1 MSSEIDQRIVEMR
14 FENGQFENG
23 VRNSISSLEKL
34 ESALKFDTRADG
46 FDQIQKS
53 ADRLN
58 FSQVE
63 QALDSI
69 IHRYSTLGII
79 GARVVENLVDKAM
92 AGISTVTAQLKS
104 GGMNRALNLE
114 QAKFTLKGLDV
125 AWDES
130 LQTGIADNINR
141 AVKGTAYGLD
151 AAAKAA
157 SQLVASN
164 VEVGDSMYHALR
176 GIAGVA
182 SMTNST
188 YDDISHIFTRIAG
201 NGKMMGEDL
210 MSFSARGLNAAA
222 TLGKVLGQTEAEIRE
237 LAKEGAITFEIF
249 SEAMYQAFGEQAAKA
264 NETFNGAMSNVNAAL
279 SRIGAKFAVP
289 YIENMR
295 PVLVELIDFFDAI
308 GKSITPLVDKVSGAM
323 KTLSDLTVNTL
334 KGITGQL
341 VDLNDANKPVAEST
355 NWVQPFAQG
364 LANIIDGI
372 RGAITLFHDFWEAAF
387 PSVSGNPLLDFA
399 NSFREATSA
408 FKYVFTGEID
418 AGSKAVKEFIEVIG
432 DHTSVIEDFKATV
445 TAVAEVVGTLYSKLK
460 LVWQKILQPL
470 AMRILPAILKYI
482 RSIAEEASTIVKLIF
497 GNGIFDTAVDVI
509 GKGMTGLADLILNV
523 FGATDK
529 VSDNIE
535 ETAKKIKKTGDDT
548 TTAVVDSEKA
558 INKKYEDIFSS
569 RESIISNFYEAIR
582 EIAHGAWGSDTDID
596 AFGRLL
602 GLSWEE
608 IDKLKELAEEY
619 KVVGESLFDG
629 VDFSKGS
636 TVGGK
641 VEERSE
647 YYDAIYRKNAQLI
660 DELKDKTIDS
670 VQSTFKDVNFEDRNV
685 EYMGDILFNRLYDNL
700 RNSGFGEKSALAI
713 AHKYRSDFVTDYEKQ
728 SEEDW
733 KQWQEVANEE
743 ATHASDIWNKHQEM
757 LGWTSDPQ
765 AVKNKRANKAYD
777 LSFYSAMAR
786 NKNVDFGQADFTAM
800 ADKAYEEMKDYL
812 IKFGFSEEE
821 ANERALIN
829 RKLMLDQF
837 NSMTE
842 ETYENIKNNIPD
854 DILANVESELTP
866 IQKILGFIQT
876 ILGKMRSVG
885 TDLYNKVIKPAATF
899 ISGVAQS
906 GWGKIVDTAQG
917 VAEWVGAIWDKFS
930 QSDIFG
936 QIGNKIGEIKGKIDP
951 IATSI
956 QSKIQPFLE
965 KLKNIKL
972 PEVDPNV
979 IERVSSVLETIGQ
992 FFLNGLNGAQE
1003 KIGAVADKFKE
1014 FLVYD
1019 ENENIDI
1026 WASIRKATDAFV
1038 QYIGEKAGEFKAY
1051 ITSFFINPET
1061 QEFDIFKPLKD
1072 LGGEAIEFVIGK
1084 LSDLKAG
1091 FEGLIVTNEDGS
1103 IDYFST
1109 FQNAGE
1115 TAIGAVKGALE
1126 GFIDTVKSLPGRVAR
1141 SIDDAL
1147 GILLGYE
1154 NATRPENR
1162 EDEDPNAR
1170 YFTMFED
1177 GLSVI
1182 ERIPSSLSSVF
1193 GDFDILGIFSDIE
1206 GTVSGAL
1213 TSVQEFGQYI
1223 IGLPEK
1229 IKTAFE
1235 GFSISDTLTGIS
1247 GFFESIFR
1255 TIGEK
1260 IGWDSESV
1268 TKFADTVNGL
1278 FTINPDT
1285 GKIGLFDSMRSILE
1299 NVVSFLE
1306 DIFPPIKKLFDLFNG
1321 DNSVDTAVIEETM
1334 GTVADTI
1341 DTISEASADIEESI
1355 EENGGILETLGKV
1368 FDFLTGTQTVSAAEF
1383 VPAIEQTDD
1392 MTNAVETIATNVEQ
1406 KKGLFDI
1413 VASIID
1419 GVTTF
1424 LSTVVDTVTT
1434 AIPEIITGL
1443 SEIVTTIGPNV
1454 ISLISEAF
1462 SVIGD
1467 IAGSVIGGISTV
1479 LSAVHDK
1486 WPEIQEFLKPFGNT
1500 LMEIGGKGIE
1510 KVGGFISGIADS
1522 ITNVDDEAEGGG
1534 IGDVLSGAIS
1544 TILDV
1549 AKTVFEKV
1557 KGIAQIIID
1566 NASTYEKAALALA
1579 RIALIWEVAN
1589 FIKAIRLSLGGGYL
1603 TRGLGS
1609 ITSLLSSVGSQ
1620 LLQIAAGLAIITGVA
1635 GVISEDKTGKIKENI
1650 SFLFGI
1656 VLWVLAAD
1664 FAKGLMT
1671 LIGKGMDMAA
1681 GNPLNAVIISLNNA
1695 GTTLLAI
1702 GAALFELLL
1711 AVKVYNKMGWDE
1723 LGPGLL
1729 KVLAAVGTLSIG
1741 IAIIT
1746 SVSSFVASASG
1757 FVSSL
1762 AGVPGTIIAL
1772 GVGLLAIVGAI
1783 SWMNNLIDK
1792 NSESGDNSL
1801 TYAILSIVGA
1811 LAAITTAVIA
1821 IETVSA
1827 GLGGIW
1833 TVVAVVAGIGVG
1845 LFALAK
1851 ALETF
1856 QKLDVDFGAIG
1867 ENIKKFFVVIGT
1879 AIAEGIKSG
1888 LKSLKSIFFGDE
1900 QSVEEIVN
1908 EGREAVGEIVGNYID
1923 GINAGLDEV
1932 ANQNAALE
1940 DIDTKMTD
1948 LREQINKTLNIAE
1961 TLDAI
1966 SGNGT
1971 HDYFEQAIHTIN
1983 EVLKADG
1990 SSIDDKLT
1998 IISRMLENFAADASL
2013 HNIDTFGDVDFLDA
2027 EKLAEATKKEVKE
2040 GLDAIE
2046 QGVNEAIEENQPTI
2060 NADIEPTY
2068 VANTNSSAP
2077 TSQKIASGLLDSIG
2091 ISSDGTGN
2099 MMDSIYQ
2106 LFNDTGMD
2114 ISGIGVEG
2122 LSEGLG
2128 IFPDQLS
2135 NMLGGE
2141 GNGLMDGLSG
2151 IFGEIGVDDSILQDV
2166 YSSLEEMGISVGTGG
2181 ADGFENGLMSVIS
2194 QLGSFINGEEDG
2206 LGNLLTTILTSMN
2219 NVGLTEEQIAAM
2231 SATYSY
2237 LGGEAGEVSAESFK
2251 QQLGGLIG
2259 SLSGAGYGSEMIT
2272 QLIGPLL
2279 DGIIDEENWANLI
2292 NTYIG
2297 MGTETGNAVFDEYMA
2312 NVRSAITEKA
2322 ETEGSISDALFGN
2335 NTESIGDTVPVQF
2348 KEVGTKVPEQTA
2360 EGIAENKGQV
2370 ITEIGNLNSD
2380 AETKLREQ
2388 LPVSRTVGN
2397 ESTSE
2402 FASGITE
2409 KQSDVDE
2416 AANAVGS
2423 SASEKVGSYVVN
2435 WTKAGENSALG
2446 FISGIRNNIDEVIR
2460 ATQEFANAHTTT
2472 LTNSL
2477 QEESPSKATG
2487 QIGKYSV
2494 LGFVNEIINGLP
2506 TVENAS
2512 DQMVDSFLTGLDEA
2526 GRLATQVLSDDFT
2539 LDPRIQ
2545 PILDTTS
2552 IQNGLGTIDGMFAQK
2567 SLSMAANANLEF
2579 KASQNSMFDM
2589 MKQIDPI
2596 NYSDEFKALRTD
2608 VNALSDAILK
2618 RPIVLDSG
2626 AVVGGISGLVDQS
2639 LGMASM
2645 RRNRGL

>member
-130 LQTGIADNINR
+130 LQTGISKNINE

-237 LAKEGAITFEIF
+237 LASDGAISFEIF

-264 NETFNGAMSNVNAAL
+264 NDTFNGAMSNVNAAL
-279 SRIGAKFAVP
+279 SRIGAKFAAP
-289 YIENMR
+289 YIEYMR
-295 PVLVELIDFFDAI
+295 PVLVELIGFFDAI
-308 GKSITPLVDKVSGAM
+308 GKSITPLVDKVSSTM
-323 KTLSDLTVNTL
+323 KTLSDLTVNAL

-399 NSFREATSA
+399 NSFREATSV

-460 LVWQKILQPL
+460 LVWDKILQPL

-497 GNGIFDTAVDVI
+497 GNGVFDTAVDVI
-509 GKGMTGLADLILNV
+509 GKGMTKLSDLVLSL

-529 VSDNIE
+529 VSENIEDTARHTEKAISKTADNIE
-535 ETAKKIKKTGDDT
+535 DT
-548 TTAVVDSEKA
+548 TGKAVDKSKEKLREYHKVVNDVINWDKDANGDWEQSLFDSGYTKEQIDEIKELVERVTNEGWEIFIDVDSNA
-558 INKKYEDIFSS
+558 D
-569 RESIISNFYEAIR
+569 EA
-582 EIAHGAWGSDTDID
+582 A
-596 AFGRLL
+596 
-602 GLSWEE
+602 EE
-608 IDKLKELAEEY
+608 LERLKELAE
-619 KVVGESLFDG
+619 SLYHTNNEL
-629 VDFSKGS
+629 VDKIYNE
-636 TVGGK
+636 TV
-641 VEERSE
+641 
-647 YYDAIYRKNAQLI
+647 
-660 DELKDKTIDS
+660 DS
-670 VQSTFKDVNFEDRNV
+670 VNSTFKSVAYADRSID
-685 EYMGDILFNRLYDNL
+685 YMHDTFFDQFYDNL
-700 RNSGFGEKSALAI
+700 VNSGFDPEEARALATEHSKI
-713 AHKYRSDFVTDYEKQ
+713 FFDAYIDET
-728 SEEDW
+728 
-733 KQWQEVANEE
+733 EE
-743 ATHASDIWNKHQEM
+743 AYNEKMQNALPEKTHGEEIREARDRM
-757 LGWTSDPQ
+757 TGWTSDPRK
-765 AVKNKRANKAYD
+765 VYNDRVNKAFDQAFDKINARYKD
-777 LSFYSAMAR
+777 KVLS
-786 NKNVDFGQADFTAM
+786 DIDI
-800 ADKAYEEMKDYL
+800 DKMTQEAFDESYQYL
-812 IKFGFSEEE
+812 LKFGFTEEE
-821 ANERALIN
+821 AYDASLLN
-829 RKLMLDQF
+829 RKLYYDRF
-837 NSMTE
+837 ASISEEAWDEIRGNAKDTE
-842 ETYENIKNNIPD
+842 EFGETVSIADRLGSALTFI
-854 DILANVESELTP
+854 VEKLRQAKTLLVD
-866 IQKILGFIQT
+866 KI
-876 ILGKMRSVG
+876 
-885 TDLYNKVIKPAATF
+885 IKPAGGFLIKIGTTA
-899 ISGVAQS
+899 
-906 GWGKIVDTAQG
+906 WGTITDTVG
-917 VAEWVGAIWDKFS
+917 KVAEWVGAIWDEFS
-930 QSDIFG
+930 QSDIIG
-936 QIGNKIGEIKGKIDP
+936 QIGDKIEEIKGHLEP
-951 IATSI
+951 IVTNI
-956 QSKIQPFLE
+956 RNKIQPFLD
-965 KLKNIKL
+965 KLRNIKL

-979 IERVSSVLETIGQ
+979 VERVSGALESIGT

-1003 KIGAVADKFKE
+1003 KIGVVADKLKG
-1014 FLVYD
+1014 FLEYNND
-1019 ENENIDI
+1019 GSIDI

-1038 QYIGEKAGEFKAY
+1038 QYIGEKVGEFKAY
-1051 ITSFFINPET
+1051 IASFFINPET
-1061 QEFDIFKPLKD
+1061 KEFDIFKPLKD
-1072 LGGEAIEFVIGK
+1072 LGGEAIEFVTGK

-1126 GFIDTVKSLPGRVAR
+1126 GFIATIKSLPGRVAR

-1147 GILLGYE
+1147 GMLLGYE

-1306 DIFPPIKKLFDLFNG
+1306 DVFPPIKKLFDLFNG

-1424 LSTVVDTVTT
+1424 LSTVVNTVTT
-1434 AIPEIITGL
+1434 AIPEIINGL

-1566 NASTYEKAALALA
+1566 NASTYEKAAIALA
-1579 RIALIWEVAN
+1579 RIALVWEVVN

-1620 LLQIAAGLAIITGVA
+1620 LLQMAAGLAIIAGVA
-1635 GVISEDKTGKIKENI
+1635 GVISDDETGELKKNI
-1650 SFLFGI
+1650 EFLFGI

-1664 FAKGLMT
+1664 FAKGFMT
-1671 LIGKGMDMAA
+1671 LVGKGMDMAA
-1681 GNPLNAVIISLNNA
+1681 GNPLNAVVISLNNA

-1702 GAALFELLL
+1702 GAALLELLL

-1757 FVSSL
+1757 FMSSL

-1792 NSESGDNSL
+1792 NSEKGDNSL

-1811 LAAITTAVIA
+1811 LAAITAAVIA

-1940 DIDTKMTD
+1940 NIDTKMTD

-1961 TLDAI
+1961 TLDAV

-1971 HDYFEQAIHTIN
+1971 HDYFERAINTIN
-1983 EVLKADG
+1983 EVLNADG
-1990 SSIDDKLT
+1990 ISIEDKLSV
-1998 IISRMLENFAADASL
+1998 ISNMLEQFTAEAIGF
-2013 HNIDTFGDVDFLDA
+2013 HGIDTFGDVDFLDA
-2027 EKLAEATKKEVKE
+2027 DKLAEATKKEVKE

-2091 ISSDGTGN
+2091 ISSDGSGN

-2122 LSEGLG
+2122 LAEGLG

-2135 NMLGGE
+2135 NMLGSE

-2151 IFGEIGVDDSILQDV
+2151 IFGEMGVDDSILQDV

-2194 QLGSFINGEEDG
+2194 QLGSFANGEEGG
-2206 LGNLLTTILTSMN
+2206 LGNLLTTMLTSMN

-2237 LGGEAGEVSAESFK
+2237 LGGEAGEVSTESFK

-2272 QLIGPLL
+2272 HLIGPLL
-2279 DGIIDEENWANLI
+2279 DGTIDEENWANLI
-2292 NTYIG
+2292 NTYVG

-2312 NVRSAITEKA
+2312 NVKSAITEKA

-2335 NTESIGDTVPVQF
+2335 TTESIDGTVPVQF
-2348 KEVGTKVPEQTA
+2348 KEVGSKIPEQAA

-2370 ITEIGNLNSD
+2370 TTELDNLSM
-2380 AETKLREQ
+2380 ESESKLRGY
-2388 LPVSRTVGN
+2388 LPVYRAIGN

-2402 FASGITE
+2402 LAGGIAE
-2409 KQSDVDE
+2409 KQSESDD
-2416 AANAVGS
+2416 AANAIGS
-2423 SASEKVGSYVVN
+2423 TASDKIKSYVPE
-2435 WTKAGENSALG
+2435 WTNAGNNSALG
-2446 FISGIRNNIDEVIR
+2446 FITAIRNNIDEVVK
-2460 ATQEFANAHTTT
+2460 ATQEFVNAHTSTM
-2472 LTNSL
+2472 TNGL
-2477 QEESPSKATG
+2477 QEKSPSRVTG
-2487 QIGKYSV
+2487 QIAAYSV
-2494 LGFVNEIINGLP
+2494 QGFVNEIMNELP

-2512 DQMVDSFLTGLDEA
+2512 DQMVNSFLTGLDEA
-2526 GRLATQVLSDDFT
+2526 GRLTSQVLSDGFT

-2545 PILDTTS
+2545 PILDTAS
-2552 IQNGLGTIDGMFAQK
+2552 LQNGLGTVDGMFAQK
-2567 SLSMAANANLEF
+2567 SLAMAANANLEF
-2579 KASQNSMFDM
+2579 KASQSSMFDM

-2596 NYSDEFKALRTD
+2596 NYSEEFKALRTD
-2608 VNALSDAILK
+2608 INTLNDTLLK

-2626 AVVGGISGLVDQS
+2626 EIVGGISGLVDQS
-2639 LGMASM
+2639 LGMTSM